1 MRRFARPDPLIVL
14 VGGVIIVCGAL
25 GVFAMLKLTP
35 DQIAQLEAG
44 VIMIVSGIRMWLS
57 RTPAKPFDDRAVPIP
72 QPPPDQQPPPRSPI
86 PGDSDGG

>member
-1 MRRFARPDPLIVL
+1 MKRLARPDPLIVL

-35 DQIAQLEAG
+35 DQVAQLEAG

-57 RTPAKPFDDRAVPIP
+57 RRTVVDPAAPTPVLPTR
-72 QPPPDQQPPPRSPI
+72 
-86 PGDSDGG
+86 PGLGDGG

>member
-35 DQIAQLEAG
+35 DQVAQLEAG
-44 VIMIVSGIRMWLS
+44 VIMIVSGIRMWVGQRRPAPPADPLQPS
-57 RTPAKPFDDRAVPIP
+57 ATPT
-72 QPPPDQQPPPRSPI
+72 I
-86 PGDSDGG
+86 PGAGDAG